1 MMTFWEMTSSMKMKT
16 FLYNLIILFLFCNL
30 CFAQNNTDS
39 LKNYETPLNFSNYF
53 YNQSS
58 YTLNFDNLT
67 SLKLSSGFLNDS
79 SSIWIQTRMQLAR
92 IINQDEIQN
101 NLQMNILNPLQEKYS
116 DLQSMKVLKYI
127 LGTVQLSAVGYL
139 AYLHLKKY
147 GFLKR

>member
-16 FLYNLIILFLFCNL
+16 FLYKLIVLFLFFNL
-30 CFAQNNTDS
+30 CFAQNKTDS
-39 LKNYETPLNFSNYF
+39 LKNHETPLNFSNYF

-79 SSIWIQTRMQLAR
+79 SSIWIQTRMQLAK

-116 DLQSMKVLKYI
+116 DLQSMKVLKYL

-147 GFLKR
+147 GFLKK

>member
-1 MMTFWEMTSSMKMKT
+1 MMIFWEMTSSMKMKT
-16 FLYNLIILFLFCNL
+16 FLYNLIVLFLFCNFL
-30 CFAQNNTDS
+30 VAQNKTDS
-39 LKNYETPLNFSNYF
+39 LKKLEAPLNFSNYF

-58 YTLNFDNLT
+58 YLFNLNDMRN
-67 SLKLSSGFLNDS
+67 LKLSRSFLNDT
-79 SSIWIQTRMQLAR
+79 SSIWMLTRMQLAG

-116 DLQSMKVLKYI
+116 DLQSMKVLKYF

-147 GFLKR
+147 GFLKK